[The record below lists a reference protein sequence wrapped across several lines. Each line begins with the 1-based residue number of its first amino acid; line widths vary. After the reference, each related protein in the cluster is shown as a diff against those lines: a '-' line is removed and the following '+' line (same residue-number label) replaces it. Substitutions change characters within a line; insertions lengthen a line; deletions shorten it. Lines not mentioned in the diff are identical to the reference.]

1 MNKQILSLAL
11 ALPAILAT
19 TVPALADKPIQ
30 IVQPQQIAPQVQVD
44 ILQQQGFPNPSD
56 NTAPGPGGI
65 TSTPRGP
72 KPPRRDAN
80 GIIQPQNLGKFQPA
94 VINPSINAAPVQ
106 AR

>member
-30 IVQPQQIAPQVQVD
+30 VVQPHQITPQVQVPV
-44 ILQQQGFPNPSD
+44 LKQQGFGNPTD
-56 NTAPGPGGI
+56 NNAPGPGG
-65 TSTPRGP
+65 TTATPKGP
-72 KPPRRDAN
+72 RPPRRDAN

-94 VINPSINAAPVQ
+94 VINPSINVAPVQ